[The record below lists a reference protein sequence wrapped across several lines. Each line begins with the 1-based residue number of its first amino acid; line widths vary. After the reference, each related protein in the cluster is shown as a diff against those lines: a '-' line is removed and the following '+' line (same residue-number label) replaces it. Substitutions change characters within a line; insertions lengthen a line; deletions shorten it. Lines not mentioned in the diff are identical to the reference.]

1 MRCSYSARFKELR
14 PVSGTCLAVG
24 SVRSGGNDRQLR
36 LVTPAGNDVPAQ
48 SQIVFAFDRDVVPL
62 VRMERDASEVPVTI
76 TPSPDCRWRW
86 LDTQNLACNPAAGG
100 KLRAATEYSVQIG
113 DRKSTRLKSSH

>member
-1 MRCSYSARFKELR
+1 
-14 PVSGTCLAVG
+14 
-24 SVRSGGNDRQLR
+24 
-36 LVTPAGNDVPAQ
+36 
-48 SQIVFAFDRDVVPL
+48 
-62 VRMERDASEVPVTI
+62 MERDASEVPVTI

-113 DRKSTRLKSSH
+113 TGFTAQDGSTLTRSEEHTSELQSLMRISYAVFCLKKKSKNNKELDNYIA

>member
-1 MRCSYSARFKELR
+1 MRISDWSSDVCSSDL
-14 PVSGTCLAVG
+14 
-24 SVRSGGNDRQLR
+24 
-36 LVTPAGNDVPAQ
+36 
-48 SQIVFAFDRDVVPL
+48 
-62 VRMERDASEVPVTI
+62 

-113 DRKSTRLKSSH
+113 TGFTAQDGSTLTSASTHRFVTTLPRVQYASVGEWSAPDLPERSEERRVGRECVRTCRYGWSP